1 MDIVFQHLSL
11 TLCPHI
17 LPKKRFKIL
26 RMSNLEY
33 LYNFCDIKR
42 MRIFLKLK
50 GEKKKEKEKEA
61 CRSHYWDVPQ
71 MTNPQ

>member
-1 MDIVFQHLSL
+1 
-11 TLCPHI
+11 
-17 LPKKRFKIL
+17 
-26 RMSNLEY
+26 MSNLEY
-33 LYNFCDIKR
+33 LYNFCDIKI

-71 MTNPQ
+71 MTNPQWGKKVMNGNHVVAASGSFSF